1 VGESTP
7 NPRFPPLSQVLSS
20 HNRITKSWR
29 NKFQKAGSEFCARS
43 TTCPL
48 PCKHYSYRGRRFP
61 EHLFF
66 LLLVRHV
73 DVLVFGPV
81 WFDHTTF
88 PAIISQKTKRIS
100 PPFWLHPYRGEM
112 ASISAD
118 LHAQVPSL
126 THLLAVHRWRLSL
139 LLGPV
144 SNPLLLVAEEI
155 YWLSNCFSVKYLLT
169 LRSLH
174 GQATTCVVPFLQY
187 PSKTLIICRF
197 HKQQNIVQTCDG
209 QDGALGSPPF
219 KSV

>member
-1 VGESTP
+1 MQALQGGVVFLNTCSSFVGMTCWCSRLWP
-7 NPRFPPLSQVLSS
+7 SLIWS
-20 HNRITKSWR
+20 HNISRHYFSK
-29 NKFQKAGSEFCARS
+29 NKEDF
-43 TTCPL
+43 
-48 PCKHYSYRGRRFP
+48 
-61 EHLFF
+61 
-66 LLLVRHV
+66 
-73 DVLVFGPV
+73 
-81 WFDHTTF
+81 
-88 PAIISQKTKRIS
+88 

-155 YWLSNCFSVKYLLT
+155 HWLSNCFSVKYLLT

-174 GQATTCVVPFLQY
+174 GQATTCIVPFLQY